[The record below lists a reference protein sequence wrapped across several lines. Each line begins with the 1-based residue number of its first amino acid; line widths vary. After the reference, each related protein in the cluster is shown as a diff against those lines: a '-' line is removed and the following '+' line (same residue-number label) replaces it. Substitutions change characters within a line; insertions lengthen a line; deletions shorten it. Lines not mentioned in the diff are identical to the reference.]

1 MPFNTASVAV
11 NTTPTFLKTF
21 FQHFIDKPDPN
32 SPRHQLAYDEALVL
46 VRRFLEYGS
55 RHTVEQVQS
64 FTGNKIPTPSWV
76 SKEEVTINQS
86 YLDKSAAAIVE
97 DLGEYGANLFGG
109 TKWWQYRIDPLK
121 GEWIEMKK
129 DRKKREHHEAG
140 HVDRVILYLHGG
152 AYYFGSVDEHR
163 YQIQRHARKLGGRAF
178 APNYRLAPQY
188 PCPCGLQDTLAC
200 YMYLLDSFA
209 PENIII
215 SGDSAGGGM
224 AMALLQIIRD
234 QGLPLPAGGVCISP
248 WVDLTHGFPSIL
260 GDATGD
266 YIPSNGFQHKPS
278 MAWPPPTAT
287 DILAAQGVEVDATS
301 EAGSVGTDS
310 DNGEVDNQRERLGY
324 SVENADATNTADL
337 TRGVDKLSLGKLD
350 IHTNDAKIEVDGKV
364 VTIEDQI
371 QIYATN
377 SQLHHRYVS
386 PVAAGSLGGLCPIL
400 VMAGGSEVLRDEII
414 YLAHKAANPAK
425 YPCSEAF
432 MKAEPAERTKLEK
445 YPPTQVH
452 LQVYDDCC
460 HVTPTIAMCRP
471 AKFMYRAI
479 ANFSLWALAKQSSE
493 QQQSIITFLRDANL
507 HYEGQDP
514 SDAEDSDEGDGG
526 EGRGRKGRPV
536 DTSVPPNT
544 QAAAEGPVVT
554 VTGVEPVYVDSM
566 IRERVTIRGVVRQME
581 PAEQIN
587 CLQLDP
593 RSICTI
599 KQGPVAKFMATRR
612 LHDTKYKN
620 RKAQIQRRRARE
632 YAAAKRGGFKLGDFG
647 DDHPPPTAI
656 AGRASLN
663 DAKVILDAGKGKSG
677 GVINTLFSAV
687 SGRRDKSMVDKRDV
701 DGEARN

>member
-21 FQHFIDKPDPN
+21 FQHFIDKPDAS

-64 FTGNKIPTPSWV
+64 FTANKIPTPSWV
-76 SKEEVTINQS
+76 SKEEVTITKTH
-86 YLDKSAAAIVE
+86 LDKAAAFIKT
-97 DLGEYGANLFGG
+97 DLGEYGARLFGG
-109 TKWWQYRIDPLK
+109 TEWWQYRMDALK

-129 DRKKREHHEAG
+129 DRRKREHHEPG
-140 HVDRVILYLHGG
+140 HVDRIILYLHGG

-200 YMYLLDSFA
+200 YLYLLDSFA

-224 AMALLQIIRD
+224 TMALLQLIRD
-234 QGLPLPAGGVCISP
+234 QGLPLPAAAVCISP

-287 DILAAQGVEVDATS
+287 DILAAQGADAGDDLN
-301 EAGSVGTDS
+301 ADDVSVGTDS
-310 DNGEVDNQRERLGY
+310 EAEATGEVDNQRERLGF
-324 SVENADATNTADL
+324 SVQNADEQNASSLAND
-337 TRGVDKLSLGKLD
+337 VDNLHLNKLD
-350 IHTNDAKIEVDGKV
+350 IHTNDAQLTVDGKV

-386 PVAAGSLGGLCPIL
+386 PVAAGSLGGLPPIL

-414 YLAHKAANPAK
+414 YLAHKAAHPSK
-425 YPCSEAF
+425 YPCSDAF
-432 MKAEPAERTKLEK
+432 MRADPAERAKLEK

-471 AKFMYRAI
+471 AKYMYRAI
-479 ANFSLWALAKQSSE
+479 ANFSLWALARQGAD
-493 QQQSIITFLRDANL
+493 QQQSIVAFLRDANL

-514 SDAEDSDEGDGG
+514 SDAEDSDG
-526 EGRGRKGRPV
+526 ERTKEQAIAALHQTT
-536 DTSVPPNT
+536 TSP
-544 QAAAEGPVVT
+544 AGPVVT
-554 VTGVEPVYVDSM
+554 VTGVEPVFVDNM
-566 IRERVTIRGVVRQME
+566 IRERVTIHGVIRQME
-581 PAEQIN
+581 PASAVD
-587 CLQLDP
+587 CLQLHPD
-593 RSICTI
+593 SICTI
-599 KQGPVAKFMATRR
+599 KAGPVEKFMKTRR
-612 LHDTKYKN
+612 LHDKKYAK

-632 YAAAKRGGFKLGDFG
+632 YAQAKAAGFRVGNFG
-647 DDHPPPTAI
+647 DDHPPPTAL
-656 AGRASLN
+656 AGRASLK
-663 DAKVILDAGKGKSG
+663 DAEKVHDAAKGKSG
-677 GVINTLFSAV
+677 GIINTLFSAV
-687 SGRRDKSMVDKRDV
+687 SGMRDRSMVEKREDTA
-701 DGEARN
+701 ESK